1 MEPNYVKSEIKRRKA
16 IFNSNCEIGLEGEMV
31 LPDACPDIER
41 ILKCTANAR
50 VNQKRLDFP
59 RLFVSGTVFLRV
71 LYLDKQNCVQSYDTQ
86 IPFSKNIDVNGEGE
100 NPVVSIKTSLQ
111 YLNCR
116 QLSERRIDTRLTLCM
131 NVNIKACDTMSVV
144 CDIEDEGAEVK
155 REKIEIVEPVY
166 SACESFTAM
175 EEYEL
180 AHPISAVTKMN
191 ADARILEYKLT
202 AGRVLLR
209 GEVEIDICYLCSEN
223 SAVQTAHY
231 ILPVSHILSCPD
243 AMEQDNISAS
253 LEICKISC
261 EPIGKGES
269 REISVEVLLEACLN
283 AERKRE
289 IDAVVDAYLIG
300 RECIAHK
307 REEKLCAFEESVE
320 KNHRFSLKVDADDI
334 SEVIDTYAEIK
345 NAQFTLNE
353 QGEIMAKCDVDACL
367 VYRNSQGEALSVNKT
382 APFEVSL
389 AADRRYA
396 GAKCQGDIK
405 VLTAKSGQSR
415 KEAFIDALISAN
427 VTKEKGIDV
436 LHSMDISE
444 KSAVDTGDKTALT
457 IYFATAGEDAFDI
470 AKKYGTSAR
479 AVIEENA
486 LPDTYI
492 KENKRIVIPMI
503 R

>member
-31 LPDACPDIER
+31 LPDACPDIDR

-59 RLFVSGTVFLRV
+59 RLFVSGSVFLRV
-71 LYLDKQNCVQSYDTQ
+71 LYLDLKNCVQSYDTQ
-86 IPFSKNIDVNGEGE
+86 IPFSKNIDVSGEGE
-100 NPVVSIKTSLQ
+100 NPVVNVKTSLQ

-116 QLSERRIDTRLTLCM
+116 QLSERRIDTRLTICM
-131 NVNIKACDTMSVV
+131 NVEIKACDTVSIM
-144 CDIEDEGAEVK
+144 CDIEDEGAEIK
-155 REKIEIVEPVY
+155 REKIEITEPIY
-166 SACESFTAM
+166 SCCESFTIA

-180 AHPISAVTKMN
+180 AQPISAVTKMN
-191 ADARILEYKLT
+191 ADARVLEYKCT

-209 GEVEIDICYLCSEN
+209 GEVEIDICYLCSEGQ
-223 SAVQTAHY
+223 AVQTAHY

-243 AMEQDNISAS
+243 ATEQDSINIDI
-253 LEICKISC
+253 EICKISC

-289 IDAVVDAYLIG
+289 IDAVVDAYIIG

-307 REEKLCAFEESVE
+307 REEKMCAFEEPVN
-320 KNHRFSLKVDADDI
+320 KNHRFSFRVDADDI

-345 NAQFTLNE
+345 NVQFNLNE
-353 QGEIMAKCDVDACL
+353 QGEIMAKCDVDASL
-367 VYRNSQGEALSVNKT
+367 IYRNSQGEALCANKT
-382 APFEVSL
+382 APFEVSV
-389 AADRRYA
+389 AADNRYA
-396 GAKCQGDIK
+396 GSKCQGGIK
-405 VLTAKSGQSR
+405 LLSAKGGQG
-415 KEAFIDALISAN
+415 KGEVNADALIYAN
-427 VTKEKGIDV
+427 VTKEKPVDV
-436 LHSMDISE
+436 LYSMDVSDKGIL
-444 KSAVDTGDKTALT
+444 DTDAKTALT

-470 AKKYGTSAR
+470 AKKYSASAR
-479 AVIEENA
+479 AVVCENN
-486 LPDTYI
+486 LDGTLI
-492 KENKRIVIPMI
+492 KQNQKIVIPMV